1 MKISCW
7 HSFNLSNHNFNKF
20 KVSKLQKDGID
31 SKLSS
36 LFASPQCQSFL
47 KSQCWLSFPPNY
59 PVNSISKSFLTSHT
73 QSTTK
78 LKGLWSDHSLT
89 SHNHSFKRSLSA
101 NASPQT
107 PVHLL
112 VTDCLTDS
120 FNVESP
126 RNHQPVSPAVV
137 VESQTHKHQID
148 CNATTINHHP
158 LNTIPAKNPKALT
171 TKENHLL
178 GIPPTS
184 STATSESGDNLS
196 LCEGSLDSLEVKMWH
211 KSETE
216 SMAPSCSSISMDS
229 SADEVTFEFMRR
241 FVLILFTESGN
252 ITLELKHQFGQY
264 ARVSWTVAF
273 SQPHNQ
279 VPEILPSSPPAECGL
294 RVLRTA
300 NGRSQRELTRRLS
313 TLWFSTSPSS
323 CSSVKIARTFCL
335 RGIWCRSASLFSKKV
350 GSFFLRKH

>member
-1 MKISCW
+1 MI
-7 HSFNLSNHNFNKF
+7 
-20 KVSKLQKDGID
+20 
-31 SKLSS
+31 
-36 LFASPQCQSFL
+36 
-47 KSQCWLSFPPNY
+47 
-59 PVNSISKSFLTSHT
+59 
-73 QSTTK
+73 
-78 LKGLWSDHSLT
+78 
-89 SHNHSFKRSLSA
+89 
-101 NASPQT
+101 
-107 PVHLL
+107 
-112 VTDCLTDS
+112 TDS

-126 RNHQPVSPAVV
+126 RNHQPVSPAVA

-241 FVLILFTESGN
+241 FVMILFTDSGN

-264 ARVSWTVAF
+264 ARVSWMVAF
-273 SQPHNQ
+273 PQPHNQ
-279 VPEILPSSPPAECGL
+279 VLEIFPSSPPVECGL
-294 RVLRTA
+294 RAL
-300 NGRSQRELTRRLS
+300 
-313 TLWFSTSPSS
+313 
-323 CSSVKIARTFCL
+323 
-335 RGIWCRSASLFSKKV
+335 
-350 GSFFLRKH
+350 